1 ENDGVQF
8 NYGGVPPPAGR
19 HPLRRPIG
27 CGASPASHY
36 SFGHRPYVSEH
47 PPVQR
52 PHRPGQRAHRPFP
65 PPRLRPQGRL
75 AAHSGLPE
83 AGAGHPPGSYG
94 TAEHVRPRP
103 LRPRARQTPSLRRPA
118 ATGNRP
124 GRRVLPPAPAAG
136 RARRR
141 HEPRGNWAAH
151 GAHPLAAA
159 AVFPHHRRHRT
170 SNAPRHGN
178 MPAACGHPLRPR
190 VGGRKTR
197 RYPPGPEGAGSV
209 LGRGGG
215 GAVSL
220 LEAENL
226 TVAYGHIEAVKGITF
241 TVEEGE
247 MVAILGAN
255 GAGKT
260 TTLRAISGL
269 LPLAAGQVRFQGEV
283 ISGMPADRIVAMGMA
298 HVPEGRRI
306 FANLTVLE
314 NLLLATYHRKDRRQ
328 VQDDLERVFS
338 LFPRLA
344 ERRDQYG
351 GTLSGGEQQMLA
363 VGRALMTRG
372 RLILLDEPS
381 MGLAPILVRDIFR

>member
-1 ENDGVQF
+1 
-8 NYGGVPPPAGR
+8 
-19 HPLRRPIG
+19 
-27 CGASPASHY
+27 
-36 SFGHRPYVSEH
+36 
-47 PPVQR
+47 
-52 PHRPGQRAHRPFP
+52 
-65 PPRLRPQGRL
+65 
-75 AAHSGLPE
+75 
-83 AGAGHPPGSYG
+83 
-94 TAEHVRPRP
+94 
-103 LRPRARQTPSLRRPA
+103 
-118 ATGNRP
+118 
-124 GRRVLPPAPAAG
+124 
-136 RARRR
+136 
-141 HEPRGNWAAH
+141 
-151 GAHPLAAA
+151 
-159 AVFPHHRRHRT
+159 
-170 SNAPRHGN
+170 
-178 MPAACGHPLRPR
+178 
-190 VGGRKTR
+190 
-197 RYPPGPEGAGSV
+197 
-209 LGRGGG
+209 
-215 GAVSL
+215 VSL

-381 MGLAPILVRDIFR
+381 MGLAPILVRDIFRILQEINRAGTTVLLVEQNAHQALQVAHRGYVLENGRLVMAGPAQELAGNPRVREAYLGG